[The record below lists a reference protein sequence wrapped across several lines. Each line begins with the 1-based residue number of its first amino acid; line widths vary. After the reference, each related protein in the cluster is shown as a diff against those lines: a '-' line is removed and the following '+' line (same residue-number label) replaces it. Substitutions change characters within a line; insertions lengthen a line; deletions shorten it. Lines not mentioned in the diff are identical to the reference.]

1 MNITYTID
9 SDNAIRIFD
18 GVNPEPFIFQPHH
31 PDGAEF
37 TAETAETWAEEFIVE
52 WNARQ
57 AEDAARAEA
66 KASAEAKLT
75 ALGLTSDEVAAII
88 GR

>member
-1 MNITYTID
+1 MSERLKKLVVNCTTNEEQLID
-9 SDNAIRIFD
+9 LTDEEI
-18 GVNPEPFIFQPHH
+18 
-31 PDGAEF
+31 AEVEAR
-37 TAETAETWAEEFIVE
+37 AEAAATEQAARVVAEE
-52 WNARQ
+52 
-57 AEDAARAEA
+57 AAAEA